1 MLTERIGS
9 VTLTQAVGSPY
20 YYARY
25 RHDGRQVARSLKT
38 DDIGKARIDA
48 QAISDKLAPA
58 AKSLRGDN
66 SFRRFAE
73 DVIAADERRVARG
86 EKNPR
91 LALDQRRIL
100 RCHCEEPLG
109 DLDVRRIKTVV
120 LDEFVEEL
128 RDKDLSSATIK
139 MILVL
144 VSKTL
149 QAAARAGAI
158 DHVPLMPKVSLK
170 QKVRGWFSLK
180 EYQALLKECKRHEDA
195 GTKVYGYQITD
206 ELRRFCTFS
215 VNTFLRPSD
224 AKQLRHRHVD
234 IVRTKETQYLRIT
247 TDFSKTVNT
256 PVVSMPNAVPIYET
270 LLKAG
275 KDAGFG
281 KSDDFVFMPK
291 YQNRDFV
298 LRLIGRQLRT
308 VLRSAGLYES
318 TSGETRTLY
327 SLRHSAIMFRLIKGK
342 DMCLLTLARNART
355 SVEMIDRFYAKHL
368 TAEMNIDVLQS
379 MR

>member
-1 MLTERIGS
+1 MLTERIGN
-9 VTLTQAVGSPY
+9 VTLTQTVGSPY

-25 RHDGRQVARSLKT
+25 RRDGRQIARSLKT
-38 DDIGKARIDA
+38 DDIAKARVDA
-48 QAISDKLAPA
+48 QAISDKLGAPA
-58 AKSLRGDN
+58 KPVRGDN

-73 DVIAADERRVARG
+73 EVIAADERRILRG

-91 LALDQRRIL
+91 LADDQRRIL
-100 RCHCEEPLG
+100 RCHCDATLG
-109 DLDVRRIKTVV
+109 SLDIRRIKSPT

-128 RDKDLSSATIK
+128 RDKDLSPATIK

-158 DHVPLMPKVSLK
+158 ENIPLMPKVSLK
-170 QKVRGWFSLK
+170 QQVRGWFSLR
-180 EYQALLKECKRHEDA
+180 EYQDLLKACKRHEDA
-195 GTKVYGYQITD
+195 KTKVYGYQITD

-224 AKQLRHRHVD
+224 AKQLRHRHIE
-234 IVRTKETQYLRIT
+234 IVRTKETQYLRIS

-256 PVVSMPNAVPIYET
+256 PVVSMPNAVPVYEK

-281 KSDDFVFMPK
+281 KPDDFVFMPK
-291 YQNRDFV
+291 YKNRTFV
-298 LRLIGRQLRT
+298 IRNLGRQLRV
-308 VLRSAGLYES
+308 VLREAGLYES

-368 TAEMNIDVLQS
+368 TAEMNVDVLQS

>member
-1 MLTERIGS
+1 MLTERIGN
-9 VTLTQAVGSPY
+9 VTLTQAAGSPY
-20 YYARY
+20 YYVRY
-25 RHDGRQVARSLKT
+25 RRDGRQTSRSLKT
-38 DDIGKARIDA
+38 DDIAKARVDA
-48 QAISDKLAPA
+48 QAISDKLNIPA
-58 AKSLRGDN
+58 RPARGDN

-73 DVIAADERRVARG
+73 EVIAADERRIARG

-91 LALDQRRIL
+91 LAEDQRRIL
-100 RCHCEEPLG
+100 RCHCDGPLG
-109 DLDVRRIKTVV
+109 GLDVRRIRSQA
-120 LDEFVEEL
+120 LEEFVEEL
-128 RDKDLSSATIK
+128 RDKDLSPATIK

-144 VSKTL
+144 VSKTM

-158 DHVPLMPKVSLK
+158 DHVPIMPKVSLK
-170 QKVRGWFSLK
+170 QQVRGWFSLK
-180 EYQALLKECKRHEDA
+180 EYQSLLTACKHHEDA
-195 GTKVYGYQITD
+195 KTKVYGYQITD

-224 AKQLRHRHVD
+224 AKQLRHRHVE
-234 IVRTKETQYLRIT
+234 IVRTKDTQYLRIS

-256 PVVSMPNAVPIYET
+256 PVVSMPNAVPVYEK

-275 KDAGFG
+275 KEAGYG
-281 KSDDFVFMPK
+281 NPDDFVFMPK
-291 YQNRDFV
+291 YKNRTFV
-298 LRLIGRQLRT
+298 IRNLGRQLRV

-318 TSGETRTLY
+318 ASGETRTLY

-368 TAEMNIDVLQS
+368 TAEMNVDVLQS

>member
-1 MLTERIGS
+1 MLTERIGN
-9 VTLTQAVGSPY
+9 VTLTQTKGSPF

-25 RHDGRQVARSLKT
+25 RRDGRQIARSLKT
-38 DDIGKARIDA
+38 DDIAAARIEA
-48 QAISDKLAPA
+48 TAISDSIDKPVKVA
-58 AKSLRGDN
+58 RGDN
-66 SFRRFAE
+66 TFRRFAN
-73 DVIAADERRVARG
+73 DVIAADERRIARG

-91 LALDQRRIL
+91 LADDQRRIL
-100 RCHCEEPLG
+100 RCHCDEPLG
-109 DLDVRRIKTVV
+109 GLDVRRIKTSA
-120 LDEFVEEL
+120 LEEFVEEL

-180 EYQALLKECKRHEDA
+180 EYQELLKACKRHEDA
-195 GTKVYGYQITD
+195 ETKVYGYTITN

-224 AKQLRHRHVD
+224 AKQLRHRHIE
-234 IVRTKETQYLRIT
+234 IVRTSETQYLRIS
-247 TDFSKTVNT
+247 TDFSKTVNA

-275 KDAGFG
+275 KAAGYG
-281 KSDDFVFMPK
+281 NPDDFVFMPK
-291 YQNRDFV
+291 YKNRTFAIRN
-298 LRLIGRQLRT
+298 LGRQLRV

-318 TSGETRTLY
+318 SSGDVRTLY

-368 TAEMNIDVLQS
+368 TAEMNVDVLQS